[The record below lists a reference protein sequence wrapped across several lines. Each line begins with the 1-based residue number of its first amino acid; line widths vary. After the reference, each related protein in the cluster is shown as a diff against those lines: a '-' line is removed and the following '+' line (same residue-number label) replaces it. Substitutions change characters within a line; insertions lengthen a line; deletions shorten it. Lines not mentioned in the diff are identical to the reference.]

1 MIRRI
6 LLTATVLA
14 AATIAVV
21 LPGSPAQ
28 ASACPIRDECFTT
41 FYSSPAHTTVVGT
54 LAEFCGGGSSM
65 TGVRSG
71 YFVTSRES
79 C

>member
-6 LLTATVLA
+6 LAASAVVA

-28 ASACPIRDECFTT
+28 ASACPIRDECYTT
-41 FYSSPAHTTVVGT
+41 FYSSSAHTTVVGT
-54 LAEFCGGGSSM
+54 LVEFCGGGSSM

-71 YFVTSRES
+71 FIVTSREA

>member
-6 LLTATVLA
+6 LVASAVTA
-14 AATIAVV
+14 AAVIAVI
-21 LPGSPAQ
+21 LPSSPAQ

-41 FYSSPAHTTVVGT
+41 FYSSSAHTTVVGS

-71 YFVTSRES
+71 YFVTSRS
-79 C
+79 AC